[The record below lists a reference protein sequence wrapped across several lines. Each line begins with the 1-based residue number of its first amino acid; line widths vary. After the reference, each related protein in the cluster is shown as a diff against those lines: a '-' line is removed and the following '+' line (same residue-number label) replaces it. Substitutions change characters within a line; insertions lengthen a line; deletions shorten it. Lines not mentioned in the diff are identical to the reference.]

1 MPMTRLPRISS
12 TLPLVKGMF
21 DGAAFADLRVCIIL
35 VVHGDQHQPH
45 DNGRR
50 FHQRHDRYHV
60 AMQMEPQIRDRNC
73 SYKSD
78 RTDRS
83 VCCSNGTCIPGI
95 EFSLRYKKVY
105 RE

>member
-1 MPMTRLPRISS
+1 
-12 TLPLVKGMF
+12 MF

-60 AMQMEPQIRDRNC
+60 AMQMEPVIRDGETAVT
-73 SYKSD
+73 KVTAL
-78 RTDRS
+78 TDPYAAAMAPASQVLSFR
-83 VCCSNGTCIPGI
+83 
-95 EFSLRYKKVY
+95 FSIKKVY